1 MLRRTVPDSSSDP
14 GRGDPT
20 QPMTHT
26 VVKPRPAIVA
36 PDPRAGS
43 VRERMRA
50 ALVHLGASAVVVGV
64 VCAMV
69 FFVWYPDPLHQIVG
83 VGAILWILA
92 GVDVSMGPLF
102 TAIVYD
108 RRKKRLKW
116 DLAAIVA
123 LQVAALAYG
132 VFTLHQGRPAFVVL
146 VKDRFEVVSP
156 ADLKE
161 ADRDAARGN
170 PLARSDPVGPR
181 WVAARM
187 PDNTAETLSI
197 TLEAINE
204 GRDVQHH
211 PKLYVELSAESDTAL
226 ARALPIARLRS
237 LNAGH
242 DAQIDALVA
251 ASGRPEAELAYLP
264 LRGPARDGAVIID
277 RTAAR
282 VHRVVTLTPW

>member
-1 MLRRTVPDSSSDP
+1 MLRRTVPDSPSDSAQ
-14 GRGDPT
+14 GVPT
-20 QPMTHT
+20 QPMR
-26 VVKPRPAIVA
+26 VAGIVPRPAIIV

-43 VRERMRA
+43 WGERMRA
-50 ALVHLGASAVVVGV
+50 ALVHLGASTVVVGL

-69 FFVWYPDPLHQIVG
+69 FFAWYPDPLHHIVG

-132 VFTLHQGRPAFVVL
+132 VYTLHQGRPAFVVL
-146 VKDRFEVVSP
+146 VKDRFEVTSP
-156 ADLKE
+156 ADLKSD
-161 ADRDAARGN
+161 DRLAARDN
-170 PLARSDPVGPR
+170 PFARFDPIAPR

-187 PDNTAETLSI
+187 PEDSKESLSI
-197 TLEAINE
+197 TLDAISE

-211 PKLYVELSAESDTAL
+211 PKFYVALSAESATAL
-226 ARALPIARLRS
+226 ERALPISRLRS
-237 LNAGH
+237 LNAGR

-264 LRGPARDGAVIID
+264 LRGPAHDGAVIID
-277 RTAAR
+277 RSDAR
-282 VHRVVTLTPW
+282 VHSVATLTPW